1 MSNNYVLNE
10 QLKYIILSEL
20 KYYMDI
26 DLRDDIINN
35 QIKLYEIYNINY
47 KIRDKIDFILI
58 ENENNYW
65 EIWPYYLYGIFSVN
79 YPFKL
84 IPYIKWKINNIEQ
97 RL

>member
-1 MSNNYVLNE
+1 MKLSNNK
-10 QLKYIILSEL
+10 QKFLSV
-20 KYYMDI
+20 KG
-26 DLRDDIINN
+26 
-35 QIKLYEIYNINY
+35 YEIYNINY

-65 EIWPYYLYGIFSVN
+65 EILPYYLYGIFSVN

-84 IPYIKWKINNIEQ
+84 IPYIKWKIDNIVQ